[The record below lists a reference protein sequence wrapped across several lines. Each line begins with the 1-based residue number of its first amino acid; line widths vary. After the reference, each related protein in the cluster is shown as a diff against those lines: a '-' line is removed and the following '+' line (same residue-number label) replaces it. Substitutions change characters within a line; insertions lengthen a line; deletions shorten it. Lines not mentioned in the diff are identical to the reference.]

1 MNYISCCARQVL
13 MSPDQMALVLRDW
26 EKVDF
31 NFILTSISWVCGADE
46 SPHTIDLLTSG
57 THHTTPAPSP
67 SHTDL
72 AEAPPP
78 YTPSLT
84 GEVSLFQTT
93 VQEDFKR
100 ILQQRYSLEQFAE
113 WIFHLATRFLLVLA
127 HAPLFVPLPLS

>member
-13 MSPDQMALVLRDW
+13 MSPDQMTLVLRDW

-57 THHTTPAPSP
+57 TYHTASSL
-67 SHTDL
+67 SHIDH

-78 YTPSLT
+78 FTHQCFSFP
-84 GEVSLFQTT
+84 
-93 VQEDFKR
+93 
-100 ILQQRYSLEQFAE
+100 
-113 WIFHLATRFLLVLA
+113 RF
-127 HAPLFVPLPLS
+127 PK